1 MKELL
6 KQLCDV
12 VEKNIPVVLVSVV
25 QHQGST
31 PRGGGSKMLV
41 TEQGLLCG
49 TVGGGL
55 AEGLCIEACKHVLQT
70 QQPEIKNFTLT
81 GRMAAQS
88 EMICGGTL
96 DVLLCPIQG
105 KQDAAFY
112 TTLVENMEQESVF
125 VLQQITP
132 QGQIQRALSVNGQW
146 QNGPWNTK
154 NITLDVQAK
163 DALLQKL
170 PHGEESKL
178 WQDPITQDS
187 FVIEKYTA
195 PWKMIILGG
204 GHISRPT
211 AQMAALSGFQVT
223 VLDDREEFSQKER
236 FPWAKAT
243 YTVPEFEQCF
253 ANCPPTTN
261 TCLIIVTRGHVHD
274 KTVLEQALR
283 TKASYIGM
291 IGSKRKRQEVYDT
304 LMAEGVSKAQLETV
318 RCPIGL
324 NIHAETPEEIAIS
337 IIAECI
343 AHKRSS

>member
-1 MKELL
+1 MKDLL
-6 KQLCDV
+6 KQLCSI
-12 VEKNIPVVLVSVV
+12 VEKDIPVVLVSVV

-55 AEGLCIEACKHVLQT
+55 AEGLCIEACKDVLRT
-70 QQPEIKNFTLT
+70 KQPEIKNFTLT
-81 GRMAAQS
+81 GHMAAQS

-96 DVLLCPIQG
+96 DVLLCPIHG
-105 KQDAAFY
+105 AQDLAFY
-112 TTLVENMEQESVF
+112 TALVKNMEEEVF
-125 VLQQITP
+125 VLQHISAK
-132 QGQIQRALSVNGQW
+132 GEIYRFLSVNGQW
-146 QNGPWNTK
+146 QHGPW
-154 NITLDVQAK
+154 DVDAHLSASQK
-163 DALLQKL
+163 EALLAKL

-178 WQDPITQDS
+178 WQDPDNQD
-187 FVIEKYTA
+187 FYVIEKYIA

-211 AQMAALSGFQVT
+211 AQVAALSGFQVI

-236 FPWAKAT
+236 FPWAEAT

-274 KTVLEQALR
+274 KTVLSQALR

-304 LMAEGVSKAQLETV
+304 LKAEGISQAQLDAV
-318 RCPIGL
+318 HCPIGL
-324 NIHAETPEEIAIS
+324 NIQAETPEEIAVS
-337 IIAECI
+337 IVAECI
-343 AHKRSS
+343 AHKRTN